1 MPVSVYIYTRVCGCV
16 VLSHSNT
23 KGLHDFKNH
32 VACQT
37 IDLRELQ
44 LLRTNRR
51 LHELT
56 ANPLPPPIY
65 SSAVASRHRLPC
77 CHGVAAA
84 AVAVNDSAAAVAV
97 AVVAIVAVVV
107 GCC

>member
-1 MPVSVYIYTRVCGCV
+1 MCGCV

-56 ANPLPPPIY
+56 ANPPPLLHPIPLQ
-65 SSAVASRHRLPC
+65 SQVGTVDPSRH
-77 CHGVAAA
+77 GAAA
-84 AVAVNDSAAAVAV
+84 GAVAVNESAAAVAV
-97 AVVAIVAVVV
+97 AVVVMVAVGV
-107 GCC
+107 GCCCCC